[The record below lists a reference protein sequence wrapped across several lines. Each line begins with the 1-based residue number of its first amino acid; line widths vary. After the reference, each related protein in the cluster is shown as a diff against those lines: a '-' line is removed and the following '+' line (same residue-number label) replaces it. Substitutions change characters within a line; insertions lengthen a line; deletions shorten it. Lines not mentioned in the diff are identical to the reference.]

1 LPEQWLGRGLVSL
14 QALDLSPEKD
24 SLQTAIAFILTCLGL
39 FFLSLPRSALISVAQ
54 WAAFTSLLLLVT
66 VFLEFAH
73 QQDTFKI
80 FTGLEGM
87 ALPTATAFALLG
99 WGIMLAKVE
108 QGFFSI
114 MVQNMSGGAVVRR
127 LMLLMGLFPPLL
139 GWLPVLLGNDEMT
152 HARLESLL
160 MSLMVVM
167 IVLTI
172 IHLAY
177 RLEREERLRT
187 QAQEEATQ
195 HQAELAQ
202 IVSLNRMGEMASGI
216 AHELNQPLAAVANYA
231 SACQRLLSAGEE
243 PQRLVEPLQAIQQ
256 QALRASEIIRRL
268 RTLVRKQPPHKTK
281 ACLEQVIHEALHLT
295 KNASVKLNVPLL
307 LELDDAVPDI
317 AIDTI
322 QIQQVIS
329 NIVQNALDAMQTIPI
344 QRRQV
349 LVRNFVNAEGWVQ
362 VAISDTGP
370 GMEEELKARV
380 FEAFVTTKGKQG
392 MGIGLSL
399 CRSIIEAHGGR
410 LWVESEVGQ
419 GATFAFTLPPN

>member
-1 LPEQWLGRGLVSL
+1 
-14 QALDLSPEKD
+14 
-24 SLQTAIAFILTCLGL
+24 
-39 FFLSLPRSALISVAQ
+39 
-54 WAAFTSLLLLVT
+54 
-66 VFLEFAH
+66 
-73 QQDTFKI
+73 
-80 FTGLEGM
+80 
-87 ALPTATAFALLG
+87 
-99 WGIMLAKVE
+99 
-108 QGFFSI
+108 
-114 MVQNMSGGAVVRR
+114 
-127 LMLLMGLFPPLL
+127 
-139 GWLPVLLGNDEMT
+139 
-152 HARLESLL
+152 
-160 MSLMVVM
+160 
-167 IVLTI
+167 
-172 IHLAY
+172 
-177 RLEREERLRT
+177 
-187 QAQEEATQ
+187 
-195 HQAELAQ
+195 
-202 IVSLNRMGEMASGI
+202 
-216 AHELNQPLAAVANYA
+216 
-231 SACQRLLSAGEE
+231 
-243 PQRLVEPLQAIQQ
+243 
-256 QALRASEIIRRL
+256 
-268 RTLVRKQPPHKTK
+268 
-281 ACLEQVIHEALHLT
+281 LEQVIHEALHLT

-370 GMEEELKARV
+370 GMAEELKTQV